1 MGQPMPRYNN
11 INGVKVQCTAEEET
25 YFDALKQTA
34 IDAEP
39 ARLAAEVRAKR
50 DRLIAATDWTGNSDV
65 TMTSAMTTYRA
76 ALRNVPAQAGFP
88 NSITWPTLGGS

>member
-1 MGQPMPRYNN
+1 MPRYNN
-11 INGVKVQCTAEEET
+11 IKGVLVQCTAEEET

-65 TMTSAMTTYRA
+65 TMTSAMTTYRT

-88 NSITWPTLGGS
+88 SSITWPTLGGS